1 MSTERNDD
9 ALLASFPREL
19 RCPSRLTGETI
30 MFHKTRVIALA
41 AFLTTTGTVAVAA
54 QVAEIPS

>member
-1 MSTERNDD
+1 
-9 ALLASFPREL
+9 
-19 RCPSRLTGETI
+19 